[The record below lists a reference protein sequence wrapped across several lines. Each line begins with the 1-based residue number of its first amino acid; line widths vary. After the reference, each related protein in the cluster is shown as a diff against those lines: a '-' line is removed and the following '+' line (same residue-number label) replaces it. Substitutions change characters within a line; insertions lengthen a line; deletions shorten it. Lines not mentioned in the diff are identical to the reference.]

1 MVLTWVTAGAELTL
15 AMWEM
20 LTPFATMLFA
30 AFTMFRACAFCSAA
44 PDNSTLDVAVVLI
57 FEPST
62 AMFSAVAEP
71 MLVGPS
77 TVVTTWLDFSS
88 LVDDESDFCRLMLAT
103 VLVSELCESLLL
115 LLDDED
121 LFELLA

>member
-62 AMFSAVAEP
+62 ATFSAVAEP
-71 MLVGPS
+71 MFVGPT
-77 TVVTTWLDFSS
+77 TVVTTWLELSS
-88 LVDDESDFCRLMLAT
+88 LADAESDFCRLMLAT
-103 VLVSELCESLLL
+103 VLVAEFFVSLLL
-115 LLDDED
+115 LLDEDES
-121 LFELLA
+121 FELEE